1 MGNSNNKNKNQATD
15 EKKNETQAQ
24 TVENQQTDAPAA
36 TDSGDTQPPVTPPA
50 DSGAGD
56 GNCGSTP
63 TDTPPAGEKEG
74 SEEQPEGGGSQPVD
88 ESADGGKTKDKKV
101 RLTLRHKSHT
111 QHYYRCGLMLTKVFA
126 EYEVS
131 KEAVA
136 KIKADKWIE
145 IKGSK

>member
-1 MGNSNNKNKNQATD
+1 MGNNNNKNKNQSTD
-15 EKKNETQAQ
+15 EKKDKTQAQ

-63 TDTPPAGEKEG
+63 TDTPPAGEKDG
-74 SEEQPEGGGSQPVD
+74 SEKQPEGGGSQPVD
-88 ESADGGKTKDKKV
+88 ESAVGGKTKDKKV

-111 QHYYRCGLMLTKVFA
+111 QHYYRCGLRLTKSFA
-126 EYEVS
+126 EYDVPAAS
-131 KEAVA
+131 IVR
-136 KIKADKWIE
+136 IKADRWIE
-145 IKGSK
+145 VKDGK